1 MLNYSKSEETHAETI
16 VKSIA
21 DSGVN
26 LIICGGSISDLML
39 HYIEKYK
46 IMVVRIMSKFE
57 LKRICSSIGATAIAS
72 LVAPTKDE

>member
-1 MLNYSKSEETHAETI
+1 MLNYSKTEEAHAEKI

-26 LIICGGSISDLML
+26 LIVVGGSVADLML

-57 LKRICSSIGATAIAS
+57 LKRICSAVGATALAS